1 MKGLDNSLMMEAIGK
16 GRLLIYPVYSC
27 SDYRLPKQRPASFAI
42 EINPVDTYGCI
53 TKQRVLS
60 ESLYVIEVI
69 IYEY

>member
-1 MKGLDNSLMMEAIGK
+1 MKGLDNSLMMEEIGK

-53 TKQRVLS
+53 TKQ
-60 ESLYVIEVI
+60 SLYVIEVI
-69 IYEY
+69 VYEY